1 MVTLLNETNEKLNN
15 VFGLLEHSDK
25 AEVHELRDR
34 VKQLEV
40 DQGALQKQLREAE
53 SKAATSDRAAVA
65 VRQTLTQAQQRSVEW
80 EKRAKEY
87 EGELELVK
95 TGLDHAEQ
103 THAQLD
109 ADYSLV
115 KIQLE
120 EREADA
126 RLTLVCHRPFWLN
139 LDVIGLSLT

>member
-15 VFGLLEHSDK
+15 VFGLLEHTDK
-25 AEVHELRDR
+25 TEVHELRDR

-53 SKAATSDRAAVA
+53 TKAATSDRAAVA

-95 TGLDHAEQ
+95 TRLDHAEQ

-115 KIQLE
+115 KIQLD

-126 RLTLVCHRPFWLN
+126 RLALVCHRPFWPN
-139 LDVIGLSLT
+139 LDVK